1 MRRPFPVS
9 LAVRPA
15 LSALGDALT
24 RQILRVGYQPLGYRS
39 AVKFLEPGRKRR
51 GRPTSFWLWT
61 LAGVFTLLLVLG
73 LVIRWLA

>member
-39 AVKFLEPGRKRR
+39 AVKF
-51 GRPTSFWLWT
+51 WN
-61 LAGVFTLLLVLG
+61 LAASDAGGQHPSGSGCWRACSRCSLCSA
-73 LVIRWLA
+73 W